1 MSDGYK
7 KGNDCTIFRLLYH
20 YFYIFVVEII
30 ITPGFQMTDTFE
42 AKGKRKKL
50 VSELSRKGIC
60 DEEVLRAIDT
70 VPRHLFMDPAFLIH
84 AYVDKAFPISSGQ
97 TISQPYTVA
106 VQTSLLRVKKRHRI
120 LEIGTGSGYQAA
132 ILAEMGAKVYTIERF
147 RELFIKAQQTV
158 TSLGYTAEF
167 FYGDGYDGKPQYGP
181 FDGIIITAAAP
192 EIPQMLLH
200 QLKTGGRLVVP
211 LGNSGSQVMTVVERT
226 GPDSFEYSEHGNFIF
241 VPMLKGTNNG
251 K

>member
-1 MSDGYK
+1 
-7 KGNDCTIFRLLYH
+7 
-20 YFYIFVVEII
+20 
-30 ITPGFQMTDTFE
+30 MTDTFE

-50 VSELSRKGIC
+50 VAELKQKGIS

-70 VPRHLFMDPAFLIH
+70 VPRHLFMDAAFFIH

-106 VQTSLLRVKKRHRI
+106 VQTSLLRVKKRDKI

-147 RELFIKAQQTV
+147 RELFLKAQRIL
-158 TSLGYTAEF
+158 TSLGYSADF
-167 FYGDGYDGKPQYGP
+167 FYGDGYEGKPQYGP

-192 EIPQMLLH
+192 DVPEALLK
-200 QLKTGGRLVVP
+200 QLKNGGRLVVP
-211 LGNSGSQVMTVVERT
+211 VGNTGTQIMTVIERT
-226 GPDSFEYSEHGNFIF
+226 GPDSFERTEHGNFVF
-241 VPMLKGTNNG
+241 VPMLKGTVNG